1 MLWPMSHVWIYGGG
15 NIMAGSF
22 AGKVVVVTGGG
33 SGMGR
38 AATLAFAREGARVMI
53 ADIHGTAAEATAA
66 MIREAGGEAQS
77 VAVDVS
83 QSGQVEAMIE
93 ATMAAWGR
101 LDCAFNNAGINI
113 EHGLLLECSE
123 EEWERVLAVNLKGV
137 WLCMKSE
144 IPRMLA
150 SGGGRIVNNASIVG
164 LRGSRNTP
172 AYVASKHG
180 IVGLTRAAALEYGS
194 AGIRVNAVCPGAIKT
209 QMYLDR
215 EGDDPTN
222 NARIAAANSLNRLG
236 SPEDV
241 AGAVLWLCSDAASFV
256 TGHCLVVDGGETV

>member
-1 MLWPMSHVWIYGGG
+1 MTD
-15 NIMAGSF
+15 MAGSF
-22 AGKVVVVTGGG
+22 SGKVVVVTGGG

-38 AATLAFAREGARVMI
+38 AAALAFGREGARVMV
-53 ADIHGTAAEATAA
+53 ADIHGAAAEATAA
-66 MIREAGGEAQS
+66 MIREAGGEAGGEARS

-83 QSGQVEAMIE
+83 QADQVEAMIA

-113 EHGLLLECSE
+113 EHGPLVECSE

-137 WLCMKSE
+137 WLCMKAE

-150 SGGGRIVNNASIVG
+150 RGDGGDGRIVNNASIVG

-180 IVGLTRAAALEYGS
+180 IVGLTRAAALEYGQ

-215 EGDDPTN
+215 EGDDPAN
-222 NARIAAANSLNRLG
+222 NARIAAANPLNRLG

-256 TGHCLVVDGGETV
+256 TGHCFVVDGGEIV

>member
-1 MLWPMSHVWIYGGG
+1 MADTAD
-15 NIMAGSF
+15 MAGSF

-38 AATLAFAREGARVMI
+38 AASLAFGHAGARVMV
-53 ADIHGTAAEATAA
+53 ADIHGGTAEATAG
-66 MIREAGGEAQS
+66 MIRETGGEAQS
-77 VAVDVS
+77 FAMDVS
-83 QSGQVEAMIE
+83 RSEQVEAMIE
-93 ATMAAWGR
+93 ATMAVWGR
-101 LDCAFNNAGINI
+101 MDCAFNNAGINI
-113 EHGLLLECSE
+113 EHGPLVECSE
-123 EEWERVLAVNLKGV
+123 EEWERVLGVNLKGV
-137 WLCMKSE
+137 WLCMKAE

-164 LRGSRNTP
+164 LAGSRNTP

-180 IVGLTRAAALEYGS
+180 IVGLTRAAALEYGQ

-215 EGDDPTN
+215 EGDDPAN
-222 NARIAAANSLNRLG
+222 NARIADANPLNRLG

-241 AGAVLWLCSDAASFV
+241 AGVVLWLCSDAASFV

>member
-1 MLWPMSHVWIYGGG
+1 
-15 NIMAGSF
+15 
-22 AGKVVVVTGGG
+22 
-33 SGMGR
+33 
-38 AATLAFAREGARVMI
+38 
-53 ADIHGTAAEATAA
+53 
-66 MIREAGGEAQS
+66 
-77 VAVDVS
+77 VDVS
-83 QSGQVEAMIE
+83 QADQVEAMIA

-113 EHGLLLECSE
+113 EHGPLVECSE

-137 WLCMKSE
+137 WLCMRAE
-144 IPRMLA
+144 IPRMVA

-180 IVGLTRAAALEYGS
+180 IVGLTRAAALEYGQ

-215 EGDDPTN
+215 EGDDPAN
-222 NARIAAANSLNRLG
+222 NARIAAANVLNRLG

-241 AGAVLWLCSDAASFV
+241 AGAVLWLCSDATSFV